1 MSAMIR
7 WMAIVGI
14 TAGGCGGDGK
24 DGKDG
29 QDFVGMY
36 QVTSHRSQMGL
47 GTTVACSDAGAAVVG
62 GPTYFALIV
71 DTFLDDPSFITMQT
85 CTAPGACTDTINTFN
100 PGGPGLEELSANTQD
115 LGDGTC
121 NLHAG
126 RATVSLVGD
135 VAHVEVRTWFQGSV
149 PQSDCSNLSRA
160 EALRA
165 TPDCRSVEIWDGTG
179 LARALR

>member
-1 MSAMIR
+1 MNALIR
-7 WMAIVGI
+7 WIAVVGI
-14 TAGGCGGDGK
+14 TAGGCGGAEKG
-24 DGKDG
+24 G

-36 QVTSHRSQMGL
+36 QVSSHRAQMGQ
-47 GTTVACSDAGAAVVG
+47 GTTVACSDAGAAVTT
-62 GPTYFALIV
+62 GPAYFALIV
-71 DTFLDDPSFITMQT
+71 DPFFDDPSFLTMQT

-126 RATVSLVGD
+126 HATMALDGD
-135 VAHVEVRTWFQGSV
+135 VAHIEVRTWFQGSV

-165 TPDCRSVEIWDGTG
+165 TPDCRSVEVWDGTR
-179 LARALR
+179 LARAVR